1 MVLSIETSD
10 NLCAVAF
17 TDDGQI
23 LTEYQHELPF
33 QHAALVGHLVQQG
46 ITFLSHE
53 DREKTFNETDIHLV
67 AVAIGP
73 GSFTGL
79 RIGLSYAQGFC
90 FGRNIPI
97 VGISNHQ
104 VLASFSPRAEK
115 QVYTVIEARQEE
127 VYLARHLFL
136 RPGYSTIENHQLL
149 KKSQLPEAII
159 SPSVLICHRHLVLPE
174 KTLDALHSRGVWVI
188 NSARYSAAVV
198 AELGVHKF
206 RLNGADNLSEIEPL
220 YIRPFAGIA

>member
-10 NLCAVAF
+10 KLCAVAF

-23 LTEYQHELPF
+23 LAEYQHELPF

-46 ITFLSHE
+46 IRFLSQE
-53 DREKTFNETDIHLV
+53 NREKPLNETDIHLV

-104 VLASFSPRAEK
+104 VLASFSPGTGIP
-115 QVYTVIEARQEE
+115 VYTAIEARQEE

-136 RPGYSTIENHQLL
+136 QPGYSTIENHQLV
-149 KKSQLPEAII
+149 KKNRLAEAITL
-159 SPSVLICHRHLVLPE
+159 PSVLVCHRHMLLPK
-174 KTLDALHSRGVWVI
+174 KTLQALYAKGVWVI
-188 NSARYSAAVV
+188 NTVRYSAVIV
-198 AELGVHKF
+198 AELGAHKF
-206 RLNGADNLSEIEPL
+206 RLNGADNLREIEPL
-220 YIRPFAGIA
+220 YIRPFAGIL